1 MARGILNVAF
11 TDAANK
17 RKYEEQQARIRA
29 DRQEASKLASKAN
42 KRAERLERNGLT
54 DSPAYKEYIEEG
66 RFSVRG
72 KTHNQV
78 QHELARL
85 RRFLGM
91 QSSTIKGYKKNLEQ
105 IASNTGIEYSDF
117 KDLQSKSAK
126 FFELQS
132 KVEQYLRT
140 VEDMGSAIGYQKIWE
155 AINTYTKKANV
166 DLSAEGT
173 DIDGMI
179 KAVTDALTAFK
190 TPIMGNGWY
199 TIK

>member
-1 MARGILNVAF
+1 MAKGISLAF
-11 TDAANK
+11 TTAAEK

-29 DRQEASKLASKAN
+29 DRQEASRLASAAN
-42 KRAERLERNGLT
+42 KRAERLEKNGLT
-54 DSPAYKEYIEEG
+54 DSPAYREYVEGG

-85 RRFLGM
+85 RRFMGM
-91 QSSTIKGYKKNLEQ
+91 QSSTIKGYKANLKQ
-105 IASNTGIEYSDF
+105 IADNTGIEYSDF
-117 KDLQSKSAK
+117 KELQAKSAK

-155 AINTYTKKANV
+155 AINTYTKTANV
-166 DLSAEGT
+166 DLESGEV
-173 DIDGMI
+173 DIDQMI
-179 KAVTDALTAFK
+179 KAVTDALTQFK
-190 TPIMGNGWY
+190 KPIMGNGWY
-199 TIK
+199 TVK